1 MNIDQKKIKVLIVED
16 DKSIREALRYNLIS
30 ENYSVKY
37 EQDGISAINTIL
49 SENFDIILLDIMLPG
64 LDGLEVCKR
73 IRYENVNTPIII
85 LTAKETEIDK
95 VLGLDLGADDYVSKP
110 FSMPELLARIKAN
123 LRRDKLVIDKNK
135 IISKKQFTHLGINI
149 DLDKRQIKI
158 NNKEFFFRNKEFDLI
173 YLLMS
178 NPGKVFTRE
187 KLVQD
192 IWGFK
197 YLGDTRT
204 VDVHIRWIREKIEHN
219 TKIPNKIITVRGVGY
234 KSNVE

>member
-1 MNIDQKKIKVLIVED
+1 LNIDQNKIKVLIVED

-49 SENFDIILLDIMLPG
+49 SEEFDIILLDIMLPG

-73 IRYENVNTPIII
+73 IRYEKVNTPVII

-95 VLGLDLGADDYVSKP
+95 VLGLELGADDYVSKP

-123 LRRDKLVIDKNK
+123 LRRNKLVIDENK

-149 DLDKRQIKI
+149 DLDKRQVKI
-158 NNKEFFFRNKEFDLI
+158 NNKEFYFRNKEFDLI

-178 NPGKVFTRE
+178 NPGKVFTRD

-192 IWGFK
+192 IWGFE
-197 YLGDTRT
+197 YLGNTRT